1 MAFPRESPRGYVLFV
16 LKLLNLLRLSD
27 EKGATEL
34 WWRSFGFPITV
45 LLLTTF
51 LVSNGNN
58 SRLQF
63 RALCCQWRHADKV
76 ASCPWQ
82 QHKLKSW
89 TLKIGHQT
97 FVAPYSA
104 DYRNTFSSLFCA
116 SARKIKCLALRK
128 SCQKVF
134 PITSQTFI
142 LIACPTTRSA
152 TFHWRVRQLT
162 NNNKKND
169 HAKWNSKMEM
179 VLDRF

>member
-1 MAFPRESPRGYVLFV
+1 MAFPRESPRGYFLFV

-116 SARKIKCLALRK
+116 SVRKIKCLALRK

-142 LIACPTTRSA
+142 INCLSHNKVCNISLTSQTTD
-152 TFHWRVRQLT
+152 QQQQ
-162 NNNKKND
+162 KND